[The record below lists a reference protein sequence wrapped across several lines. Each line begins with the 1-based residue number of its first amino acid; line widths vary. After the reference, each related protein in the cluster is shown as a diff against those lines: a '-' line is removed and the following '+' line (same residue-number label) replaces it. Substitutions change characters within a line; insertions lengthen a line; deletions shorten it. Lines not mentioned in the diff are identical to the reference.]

1 MLILHRIQKRKLR
14 LSTVRG
20 AKNFLRQL
28 ATQLGTNPIESTGRT
43 IPKGAHKTTVL
54 HTEEGYL
61 SLEWWP
67 GSASCVFVISL
78 HCDWQPTKAVRICR
92 QLLEPEKVEAYPVT
106 PIGELYKWQP
116 GNGS

>member
-20 AKNFLRQL
+20 AKSFLSQL
-28 ATQLGTNPIESTGRT
+28 ATQLGAAPLESTGRT

-67 GSASCVFVISL
+67 GSSSCVLVVGL
-78 HCDWQPTKAVRICR
+78 HSDWQPAKAVRICR
-92 QLLEPEKVEAYPVT
+92 QLLEPDNVEAYPIV
-106 PIGELYKWQP
+106 PLGETFKWQP